1 MTVSFWQAEGQ
12 QPRRVVDVLIVG
24 AGLAGCSAAWFLRE
38 AGLRVLIVDKA
49 DLAQGAS
56 GRNAGFMI
64 SGLDT
69 YYHRAIEKYGSSIT
83 REVWALSHETLAF
96 WRQVAVDSGGRVP
109 IEQSGSFLLAESEQE
124 VQELRLAHE
133 AMNAAGIHTIYHAD
147 DPWRRGYYAALE
159 QPDDGAVQPV
169 ALVEELLRQS
179 GAELLANNE
188 IYAIDARADGVLVH
202 SRLALI
208 EARQVLLCTNA
219 YSPLVDSY
227 FEGKIIPT
235 RAQCLVTEPLPA
247 PLFRGCGYS
256 DYGYYYYRMTFDKRL
271 LLGGARHHHREEEHN
286 TTEDRLN
293 PNVQGKLD
301 DYLRRHFAEAAQV
314 PIARRWSGIMGFSV
328 DGLPLVGELPHKP
341 NVYFAVG
348 FTGHGLALAA
358 GVLRRAVD
366 AMLHGTSAG
375 AVDAARLSQI
385 IL

>member
-1 MTVSFWQAEGQ
+1 MTVSFWQAEGRQ
-12 QPRRVVDVLIVG
+12 AHREADVVIVG

-38 AGLRVLIVDKA
+38 TGLRVVIVDKA
-49 DLAQGAS
+49 DVAQGAS

-69 YYHRAIEKYGSSIT
+69 YYHRAIEKYGAEVT
-83 REVWALSHETLAF
+83 REVWKLSHETLAF
-96 WRQVAVDSGGRVP
+96 WRQIATDSNGRVP

-124 VQELRLAHE
+124 MQELRLAHQ
-133 AMNAAGIHTIYHAD
+133 AMSADGIHVIYHD
-147 DPWRRGYYAALE
+147 QDPWKRGYYAALE
-159 QPDDGAVQPV
+159 QPTDGAVQPV

-179 GAELLANNE
+179 GADFMGNSEV
-188 IYAIDARADGVLVH
+188 YQIDSRGSEVVVH
-202 SRLALI
+202 TRLAI
-208 EARQVLLCTNA
+208 FHAQRALLCTNA
-219 YSPLVDSY
+219 YSLLLDPY
-227 FEGKIIPT
+227 FEGKVIPT

-256 DYGYYYYRMTFDKRL
+256 DYGYYYYRMTFDNRL
-271 LLGGARHHHREEEHN
+271 LLGGARHLHRAEEHN

-301 DYLRRHFAEAAQV
+301 DYLRRHFADVAHV
-314 PIARRWSGIMGFSV
+314 PIARRWSGIMGFSL

-358 GVLRRAVD
+358 GVSQRAVD
-366 AMLHGTSAG
+366 LMLHNKPAG
-375 AVDAARLSQI
+375 AVDVSRLKQL